1 MVMAFNPVKLA
12 KVAELTGKTPEEI
25 YENVCEQVLLGNT
38 TLDTYPLKTV
48 GCKSYREAL
57 DKLANGEKLV
67 VLDEYLEEYGLS
79 KDSPKRTIIFNVEL
93 GMHVM
98 LDCNQR
104 VSILEHIIVSVLF
117 DALGSI
123 YRLVENNQ

>member
-1 MVMAFNPVKLA
+1 M
-12 KVAELTGKTPEEI
+12 
-25 YENVCEQVLLGNT
+25 
-38 TLDTYPLKTV
+38 
-48 GCKSYREAL
+48 

-79 KDSPKRTIIFNVEL
+79 KDSSKRTIIFNVEL